1 MMPSRLREF
10 VVARLRRW
18 RLAQHVHARW
28 RHRGYD
34 RSIERFLQE
43 RTGRADRLPG
53 GVVYEATM
61 RCNLRCGFCFV
72 GGLLNVEGEWR
83 QELTVDA
90 LRKAFPE
97 KRGLRVSL
105 TGGEVFVRKDI
116 QDVLELFRQKGYA
129 CGYMTTNGTAITE
142 ERAVELA
149 DLAAAGFLRHISV
162 SIDGPREFH
171 DAARGVKG
179 TFERTA
185 AGLARLQAAARAKG
199 ASLRISINTTVTRE
213 SLDALERVVDVAE
226 ELGVDAIGL
235 NHLMYGTPDEVE
247 QTLKILGETDRR
259 LIATFVTP
267 DPGLQPDRVADR
279 VEALASRCR
288 ERRIRF
294 DYRPK
299 VHAQLI
305 KGYYTPGTP
314 LRGRCLYPFLN
325 ARVGFS
331 GKVYFC
337 PFIRIEVGDLAVSR
351 LDEVW
356 NSPRYVELR
365 RRLIDRELF
374 PVCRHC
380 CKVELSAEPVPVA
393 AAALEGRRVLTLT
406 PLEGQQERKSRSNP

>member
-1 MMPSRLREF
+1 MMRSRLREF
-10 VVARLRRW
+10 VVAPLRRW
-18 RLAQHVHARW
+18 RLAQHVHARL

-34 RSIERFLQE
+34 QSVERFLRE
-43 RTGRADRLPG
+43 RTGRADRVPG

-61 RCNLRCGFCFV
+61 RCNLKCEFCFV
-72 GGLLNVEGEWR
+72 GDLLNLEGEWR
-83 QELTVDA
+83 RELTVDA
-90 LRKAFPE
+90 LRQAFPE

-105 TGGEVFVRKDI
+105 TGGEIFVRKDI
-116 QDVLELFRQKGYA
+116 HDVMELFRQKGYA
-129 CGYMTTNGTAITE
+129 CGYLTTNGTAITE
-142 ERAVELA
+142 ERAAALA
-149 DLAAAGFLRHISV
+149 GLAAVGFLKHISV
-162 SIDGPREFH
+162 SIDGPGEFH

-185 AGLARLQAAARAKG
+185 AGLRRLQSAARTAG
-199 ASLRISINTTVTRE
+199 APLKVSINTTVTRE
-213 SLDALERVVDVAE
+213 SLGALPRVVEVAE

-235 NHLMYGTPDEVE
+235 NHLMFATPDEVD

-267 DPGLQPDRVADR
+267 DPGLQPDRVAAQ
-279 VEALASRCR
+279 VEALQSRCR
-288 ERRIRF
+288 EKRIRF

-299 VHAQLI
+299 VHAPLV

-337 PFIRIEVGDLAVSR
+337 PFIRIEVGDLAVST
-351 LDEVW
+351 LEDVW
-356 NSPRYVELR
+356 NNPRYVELR
-365 RRLIDRELF
+365 RRLLERELF
-374 PVCRHC
+374 PVCRRC
-380 CKVELSAEPVPVA
+380 CKVELAPDPVPLA

-406 PLEGQQERKSRSNP
+406 PLDARTKQE